1 MKEKFTSPLGLRR
14 RQMSFPLSFDGM
26 IWIDLVVIVML
37 MKLLSS
43 EYLFLPGLGLE
54 LPTQSN
60 EVATFKS
67 PAATITLLNP
77 TTVIFQHQSTNWKE
91 LPPLLKEYIANN
103 PDPNKVLMVKMSRSV
118 SVELLL
124 KATNMAK
131 NAGFKTILLPTEDD

>member
-1 MKEKFTSPLGLRR
+1 MREQFTSPLGLRR
-14 RQMSFPLSFDGM
+14 RQKSFPLSFDGM

-43 EYLFLPGLGLE
+43 EYLFLPGLGIE

-60 EVATFKS
+60 EVATFES
-67 PAATITLLNP
+67 PAATITLLNSN
-77 TTVIFQHQSTNWKE
+77 TVIFQHQSTNWDE
-91 LPPLLKEYIANN
+91 LSPLLEEYIVNN
-103 PDPNKVLMVKMSRSV
+103 PKSNKVLMVKMSRSV

-131 NAGFKTILLPTEDD
+131 KAGFQTVLLPTEND